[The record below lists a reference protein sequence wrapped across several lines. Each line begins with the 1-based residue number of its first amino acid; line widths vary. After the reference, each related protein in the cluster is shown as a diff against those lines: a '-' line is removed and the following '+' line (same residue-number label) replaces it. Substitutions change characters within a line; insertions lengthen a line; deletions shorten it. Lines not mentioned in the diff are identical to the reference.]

1 MVKKFNIVLDLDQTL
16 ISSEDLK
23 DFVPDVRMKLFKHAK
38 MDETYIT
45 FERPHL
51 QEFLDFLFK
60 NYNVSVWTAASKNYA
75 LFIINKFIKR
85 KGRVIDFI
93 FFSYHCDLST
103 NEGRGLKGLDMLWDK
118 FKLAGYNQNNT
129 IIIDDNN
136 DVKKIQTC
144 NCYHIK
150 PFYYKKKGSEND
162 VALLE
167 LMQGLKNMHNIKDKC
182 VIKRISKV

>member
-23 DFVPDVRMKLFKHAK
+23 DFVPDQKKMSHFKHAK
-38 MDETYIT
+38 MDNSYIT

-60 NYNVSVWTAASKNYA
+60 NYNVSIWTAATKNYA
-75 LFIINKFIKR
+75 LFIINKFIRKR
-85 KGRVIDFI
+85 GRNIDFI

-103 NEGRGLKGLDMLWDK
+103 NEGRGLKGLDMLWEK
-118 FKLAGYNQNNT
+118 FKLSGYNENNT
-129 IIIDDNN
+129 IIIDDNSE
-136 DVKKIQTC
+136 VKKIQTC

-150 PFYYKKKGSEND
+150 PFYYKRKGSEND
-162 VALLE
+162 TELLK
-167 LMQGLKNMHNIKDKC
+167 LMEGLKNMHNSKDKC
-182 VIKRISKV
+182 VIKRLI